1 MDNNQISVEDA
12 DKLLMEAFGKTAPAE
27 PVVEDEPT
35 PEPAAAPT
43 TPEPTPP
50 EAPAA
55 PEAPEAPTAPATPT
69 VDWLPEVPETVR
81 DKVQETINKLQNAE
95 QRLRSDDGRVRA
107 YQKQADELKAK
118 LLEIQKPQSTSAAPS
133 VPSTPEEWQRV
144 IDHDPVLAKAIEDRL
159 ESKLQEFKKAN
170 IEPIT
175 QRQLTQ
181 DEIRQSDEVAREREL
196 LVETIPEAFEIVKT
210 DMFKGWLEH
219 EAPPAVRQAM
229 LSSNDHRDHVAGLNL
244 FAMTM
249 INSGRVAPPEASP
262 SGAVASPPAQVI
274 DPARAATIAASRDRR
289 SEASPIHGRTPPPAV
304 GLPDPNK
311 PLTLEEAEAILLE
324 SYTKRTK

>member
-12 DKLLMEAFGKTAPAE
+12 DKLLMEAFGKTE
-27 PVVEDEPT
+27 PVVEEEAPLAPEPVEAPAT
-35 PEPAAAPT
+35 PEPV
-43 TPEPTPP
+43 TPET
-50 EAPAA
+50 PAA
-55 PEAPEAPTAPATPT
+55 PVAPEAPTALVVPAE
-69 VDWLPEVPETVR
+69 DWLPEVPETVR
-81 DKVQETINKLQNAE
+81 DKVQDTIKKLADAE

-107 YQKQADELKAK
+107 YQRQADELKAK
-118 LLEIQKPQSTSAAPS
+118 LLEIQKPQATPAAPS
-133 VPSTPEEWQRV
+133 VPSTPEEWQKV

-219 EAPPAVRQAM
+219 EAPPAVKHAM
-229 LSSNDHRDHVAGLNL
+229 LNSNDHRDHVAGLNL

-249 INSGRVAPPEASP
+249 INSGRVEASP
-262 SGAVASPPAQVI
+262 AQGAVASPPAQVI

-304 GLPDPNK
+304 GVPDKNK